1 MEAKGHNPETVLK
14 AAVIGDRETLPLFR
28 GLGFHV
34 EEATE
39 DSEVIRALN
48 RIATEGGYAFVLVY
62 KHVISDEDAVRREA
76 EKLGIPIL
84 ILPTRWAPAE
94 PVDVNKLI
102 AKALGFG

>member
-1 MEAKGHNPETVLK
+1 MGDPGSKPAGGLK

-28 GLGFHV
+28 GLGFHAV
-34 EEATE
+34 EATS
-39 DSEVIRALN
+39 DDEVVRAL
-48 RIATEGGYAFVLVY
+48 RGIAGEGGYALVIVY
-62 KHVISDEDAVRREA
+62 KHVVKDEEAVRREA
-76 EKLGIPIL
+76 EKLGLPLL